1 MNIEKNNRPEETK
14 EELKRWLTS
23 TGLSGD
29 SANIIIDNPYT
40 NYGT

>member
-23 TGLSGD
+23 TGLYVDRG
-29 SANIIIDNPYT
+29 NVIIDNPYT